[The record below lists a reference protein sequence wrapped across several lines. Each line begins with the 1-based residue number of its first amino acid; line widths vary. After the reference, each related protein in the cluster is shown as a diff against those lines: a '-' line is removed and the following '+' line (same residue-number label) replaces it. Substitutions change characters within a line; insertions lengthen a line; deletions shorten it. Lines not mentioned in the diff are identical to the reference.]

1 MRSLRCVSEVQ
12 RDATEKVKMIAE
24 KVLMTVDKISVDLD
38 PTSEV
43 RVLRDKIAVHVQT
56 IKIVRRDPMKEA
68 IDPTDLKMGTGV
80 QGLIIEALAQKDK
93 TAVHDQRGVTK
104 AIGMSNVHQ
113 ATTKGVRARKDK
125 IAVQGPIKTV
135 ATNVVKIG
143 DHDQSATT
151 IRPNRINTHKN
162 SEARHLAGL
171 TV

>member
-56 IKIVRRDPMKEA
+56 IKIVRRDPMKKV
-68 IDPTDLKMGTGV
+68 IDPTDLKMVTGA
-80 QGLIIEALAQKDK
+80 QGLIIGVHVLMDK
-93 TAVHDQRGVTK
+93 TAVRVQREVTK
-104 AIGMSNVHQ
+104 AVEVSNAHQ
-113 ATTKGVRARKDK
+113 ETTKGDRARKDK
-125 IAVQGPIKTV
+125 TGVQGPIITA
-135 ATNVVKIG
+135 ATNVVNIV
-143 DHDQSATT
+143 DHVQSATT
-151 IRPNRINTHKN
+151 ILQSRSNIHKN
-162 SEARHLAGL
+162 SEARQMAGL